1 VPKAARIAVIALGV
15 SCGVLALALWRDDGG
30 GDLSGSAILLGA
42 VSLALIVIGASTT
55 SGTRQ
60 RPGRRVNRRGR

>member
-1 VPKAARIAVIALGV
+1 MPKAARIAVIALGV

-55 SGTRQ
+55 SGSR
-60 RPGRRVNRRGR
+60 RRSARRVNRRGR